1 MGTLPDG
8 TEQMPFTAGM
18 IDMEDGSFRVEEITM
33 RSLSFPEPPT
43 VISFYGTCAWNRASG
58 GQEVMRITPG
68 SEGVPPSIT
77 VPDGVDVSEAAKAV
91 LGAVNVML
99 GKRAY

>member
-43 VISFYGTCAWNRASG
+43 VISFYGTGAWNRASG
-58 GQEVMRITPG
+58 GLTERAQPAKLPTLNG
-68 SEGVPPSIT
+68 S
-77 VPDGVDVSEAAKAV
+77 
-91 LGAVNVML
+91 
-99 GKRAY
+99 

>member
-33 RSLSFPEPPT
+33 R
-43 VISFYGTCAWNRASG
+43 
-58 GQEVMRITPG
+58 
-68 SEGVPPSIT
+68 
-77 VPDGVDVSEAAKAV
+77 
-91 LGAVNVML
+91 
-99 GKRAY
+99 